1 MDQGLVNKGHCASFL
16 KPATI
21 HQLIHPFR
29 LSEALELIGSL
40 CGVGDGD
47 GDGDGDGNGD
57 GDGDAWN
64 LWKRMG
70 AIMLLCKLCNEY
82 QCIMEWKSEALW
94 VSR

>member
-1 MDQGLVNKGHCASFL
+1 MRKMDQGLVNKGHCASFL

-57 GDGDAWN
+57 ADGDA
-64 LWKRMG
+64 
-70 AIMLLCKLCNEY
+70 
-82 QCIMEWKSEALW
+82 
-94 VSR
+94 